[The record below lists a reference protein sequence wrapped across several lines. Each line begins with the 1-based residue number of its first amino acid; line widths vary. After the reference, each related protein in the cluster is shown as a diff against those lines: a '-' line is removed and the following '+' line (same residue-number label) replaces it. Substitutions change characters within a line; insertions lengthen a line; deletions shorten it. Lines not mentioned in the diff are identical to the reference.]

1 MVNFGEIFVFHS
13 DSIICQKASVSTC
26 HADADIYS
34 VNIQLKNGDNI
45 FFNISSEDWFS
56 LLAYMSWQRGNIY
69 IINTEEG
76 LAKYFTSSTELKN
89 FIKGEK

>member
-1 MVNFGEIFVFHS
+1 MP
-13 DSIICQKASVSTC
+13 
-26 HADADIYS
+26 
-34 VNIQLKNGDNI
+34 
-45 FFNISSEDWFS
+45 SEDWLS
-56 LLAYMSWQRGNIY
+56 LLGYMSWQRGNIY